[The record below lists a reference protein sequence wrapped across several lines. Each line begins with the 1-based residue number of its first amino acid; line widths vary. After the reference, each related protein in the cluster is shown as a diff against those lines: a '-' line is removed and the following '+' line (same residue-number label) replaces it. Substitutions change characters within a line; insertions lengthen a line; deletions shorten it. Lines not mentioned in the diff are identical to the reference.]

1 MLILESLQPLMLAR
15 AAAAAARQGGGDGG
29 ASPMAPACSASLAA
43 AWSAAMVESR
53 HQLQAQQGLRGTQ
66 QQQAGGQEHSC
77 QVCKPAAGEAP
88 ALSPEALQAA
98 WAEAAT
104 DICEALAAA
113 AELVAACQGMGR
125 LQVGQ
130 PRAHPPPD
138 RPPLAD
144 AVAAP
149 PPLAGQRRVKA
160 SSAKAGGAGTHRH
173 CAGALHPLPPRRR

>member
-1 MLILESLQPLMLAR
+1 MRLLPLTRAEPCRTLSRFVGKVMLILESLQPLMLAR

-130 PRAHPPPD
+130 PRAHPPPY
-138 RPPLAD
+138 
-144 AVAAP
+144 
-149 PPLAGQRRVKA
+149 
-160 SSAKAGGAGTHRH
+160 RH
-173 CAGALHPLPPRRR
+173 